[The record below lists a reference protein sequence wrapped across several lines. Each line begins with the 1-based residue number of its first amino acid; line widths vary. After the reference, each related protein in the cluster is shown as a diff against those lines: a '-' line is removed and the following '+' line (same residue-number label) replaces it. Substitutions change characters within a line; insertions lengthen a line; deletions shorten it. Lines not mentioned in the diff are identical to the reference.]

1 MTSPCAKPLRPM
13 DLWTV
18 HGSSTIV
25 KLEGLVVLG
34 LLKCP
39 TKKKLKLHSTAW
51 KAKTCW
57 GAPFVATKASHA
69 SVADADNA

>member
-1 MTSPCAKPLRPM
+1 MTLPCVKPLRPM
-13 DLWTV
+13 DLWIV

-39 TKKKLKLHSTAW
+39 IKKKLKLPSTAW
-51 KAKTCW
+51 KAKT
-57 GAPFVATKASHA
+57 
-69 SVADADNA
+69 